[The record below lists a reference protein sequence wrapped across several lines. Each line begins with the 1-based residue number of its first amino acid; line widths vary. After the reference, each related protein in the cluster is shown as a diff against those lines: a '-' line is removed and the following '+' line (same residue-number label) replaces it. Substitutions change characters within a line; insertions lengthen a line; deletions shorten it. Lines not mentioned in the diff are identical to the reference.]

1 MLGKLIKHEFKSVN
15 RLMIPLHLGLIAIT
29 IIGRFYI
36 QLALKQY
43 PVLTG
48 DNVWLN
54 LANMSLMLFYIV
66 ALVAVGL
73 TSMIYLSILRPRKN
87 LFTDEG
93 YLMHTLPVSAHA
105 HIWSKLIVAA
115 IWLTIDTALI
125 ILSVFTMLVNPD
137 LIREIFT
144 AFPDLLSS
152 FRETFGISMGTAIA
166 VYIPLF
172 ILSTLASLL
181 VIDMSIAIGHSFNS
195 HKVLSS
201 VGVYVGATVL
211 RNLLGTILQTLAGV
225 VTSGDTAG
233 ISLGT
238 FIFYYSNLSTPTV
251 FWLSCAMAALM
262 AAITMGVAYPLTCYF
277 MTRKLN
283 LE

>member
-43 PVLTG
+43 PALTG

-66 ALVAVGL
+66 ALMAVGL

-93 YLMHTLPVSAHA
+93 YLMHTLPVSTHA

-125 ILSVFTMLVNPD
+125 LLSVFTMFVNQD
-137 LIREIFT
+137 FIRAVFDELPT
-144 AFPDLLSS
+144 VLSS
-152 FRETFGISMGTAIA
+152 FKDAFGISMGTAIA
-166 VYIPLF
+166 VYAPLF
-172 ILSTLASLL
+172 ILSTMASLL
-181 VIDMSIAIGHSFNS
+181 VVDMALAIGHSFNS
-195 HKVLSS
+195 HKLLSS
-201 VGVYVGATVL
+201 VGVYVGATIL

-233 ISLGT
+233 ISLWA
-238 FIFYYSNLSTPTV
+238 FNFYYSNLSTPAV
-251 FWLSCAMAALM
+251 FWMGCAMAALM
-262 AAITMGVAYPLTCYF
+262 TVLTMGVAYPLTYYF

>member
-1 MLGKLIKHEFKSVN
+1 
-15 RLMIPLHLGLIAIT
+15 
-29 IIGRFYI
+29 
-36 QLALKQY
+36 
-43 PVLTG
+43 
-48 DNVWLN
+48 
-54 LANMSLMLFYIV
+54 
-66 ALVAVGL
+66 
-73 TSMIYLSILRPRKN
+73 
-87 LFTDEG
+87 
-93 YLMHTLPVSAHA
+93 
-105 HIWSKLIVAA
+105 
-115 IWLTIDTALI
+115 
-125 ILSVFTMLVNPD
+125 
-137 LIREIFT
+137 
-144 AFPDLLSS
+144 
-152 FRETFGISMGTAIA
+152 MGTAIA

-251 FWLSCAMAALM
+251 FWLSCAKAALM